1 MESFTSLWKLM
12 ETDGNSWMFFK
23 KWKFK
28 DFLQMDGNSWKLM
41 FKETQR
47 KNDGNSQKPLEIDAN
62 S

>member
-1 MESFTSLWKLM
+1 
-12 ETDGNSWMFFK
+12 
-23 KWKFK
+23 
-28 DFLQMDGNSWKLM
+28 MDGNSWKLM